1 MKKTFS
7 INVAGFPFTI
17 DEDAY
22 ILLNDYLQA
31 IEHAFSKEED
41 ATEIINDIE
50 GRVAELLAERTAEG
64 SPIITVNDVEEVI
77 SRIGKPE
84 EMVEAD
90 EEIVITENVR
100 TGGPTPPPYI
110 PPLPPVKKKLFRDP
124 QNAMLGGVC
133 SGLAWYMNIDPTV
146 VRLATVLLT
155 ILSASTVGIAYIIL
169 WIVVPE
175 ARTPL
180 ERLQMMGE
188 QPTMANI
195 AKTVTGTF
203 REETGNVTPSNH
215 RNNFGDALAS
225 FFGICA
231 KVLIIIGLIIGIPCL
246 IGLVLG
252 LLGCIFALITFLTGI
267 TFDSVMPE
275 WYQEAGTIPIWGI
288 LCGIGC
294 ILTIGIPL
302 FILIRM
308 GLKKR
313 MAPLSKGVRNTLVIV
328 WILGFILAGFSTG
341 KIVNIATELDKDEV
355 RREMMN
361 YSVDE
366 NGITILENK
375 DSVAEDT
382 DSVKGKREII
392 SITSEGIVID
402 TDSVKMEIGTK

>member
-1 MKKTFS
+1 
-7 INVAGFPFTI
+7 
-17 DEDAY
+17 
-22 ILLNDYLQA
+22 LQA

-341 KIVNIATELDKDEV
+341 KIVNIASELDKDEV

-366 NGITILENK
+366 NGITILENN